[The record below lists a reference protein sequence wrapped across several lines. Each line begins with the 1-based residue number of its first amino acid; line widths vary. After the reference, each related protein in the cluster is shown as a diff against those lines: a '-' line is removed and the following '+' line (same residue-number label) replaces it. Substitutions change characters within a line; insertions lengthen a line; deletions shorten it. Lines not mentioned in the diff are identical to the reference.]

1 MSIISFPAIPEHERM
16 RARIA
21 DQLAEIAEHI
31 RRGEVEVEADPDGWM
46 LVLKSASGFEVL
58 HVNFST
64 SQRIQSLESIRRS
77 TR

>member
-1 MSIISFPAIPEHERM
+1 MSIINFPTIPEHERM

-21 DQLAEIAEHI
+21 DQLAEVAGHI
-31 RRGEVEVEADPDGWM
+31 RRGEVEADPDGWM

-58 HVNFST
+58 HVNFSPP
-64 SQRIQSLESIRRS
+64 QRIKSLESIRRS

>member
-1 MSIISFPAIPEHERM
+1 MSIINFPAIPEHERM

-21 DQLAEIAEHI
+21 DQLAEVAEHI
-31 RRGEVEVEADPDGWM
+31 RRGEVEADPDGWM
-46 LVLKSASGFEVL
+46 LVLKSSSGFEVL
-58 HVNFST
+58 HVNFPP